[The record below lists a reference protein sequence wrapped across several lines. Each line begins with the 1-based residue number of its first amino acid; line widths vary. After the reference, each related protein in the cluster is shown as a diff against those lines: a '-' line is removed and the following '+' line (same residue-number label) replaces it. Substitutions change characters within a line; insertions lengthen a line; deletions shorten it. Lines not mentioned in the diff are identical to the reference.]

1 MLLNVFW
8 NTEGQNLRKEN
19 SYLFSGKKMT
29 KVLKTNVDLQPDLLL
44 SLSQVNAGFLLLQL
58 YNYETAPCSPTAFT
72 VFTWISVFTTLAKLF
87 L

>member
-44 SLSQVNAGFLLLQL
+44 SLCSGERRVSVTSTLQL
-58 YNYETAPCSPTAFT
+58 RNR
-72 VFTWISVFTTLAKLF
+72 SVQSHRVHRVYLDLSVYDPG
-87 L
+87 